1 MYIYFEIYWFK
12 RDWYD
17 FFIFCEKMILSSM
30 LKFVM
35 LKMLLMVVVVIIR
48 VGIFLFSLQLVLER
62 VSSEGIIMVGDIVVR
77 VNLEIREGWGYLLML
92 FNLRIYYMYFLDC

>member
-1 MYIYFEIYWFK
+1 MYIYFEIYWFE

-48 VGIFLFSLQLVLER
+48 VGIFLFSL
-62 VSSEGIIMVGDIVVR
+62 
-77 VNLEIREGWGYLLML
+77 
-92 FNLRIYYMYFLDC
+92 